1 MNKIIVYIFFI
12 LFNFNL
18 FSQGI
23 GEIYS
28 LDYPNLTEINLGPV
42 YIGDSLDFR
51 IKYKNY
57 TDNTYDI
64 YGVKPTFGIF
74 RYQYEKI
81 PDEFLS
87 YRQISP
93 IFPVKVLPKSENEI
107 LLQFSADT
115 NLTVFPLGWYNAD
128 IIVGFGIPPDTTIA
142 LDKKFHYFTKK
153 TNKLIDGYSDIIK
166 FDSVFIMP
174 PVPVRN
180 TWKVKSTLLDNL
192 QVDKQELKL
201 ITPKVTNDEFLPT
214 FHEVNPLFAKKREI
228 IEWEIGY
235 SPRNKGTD
243 SAEFRLYFQN
253 LQGKEDFCKVLL
265 VGTGVQQQLNIV
277 NSNFVFS
284 NDTIFLGAIPS
295 KKSIELEFD
304 ILNSGNFPFNSIKE
318 TIESPAFIQFEY
330 DISQKLIDDKKFLQ
344 PNSTSKI
351 RAKITIEE
359 RGNFVL
365 KYIIQSDAI
374 NRFKYVPNYASE
386 VIFYIVGKTM
396 EPEIQVNNSTIDFEN
411 IYLYYPYCRST
422 KDTTIL
428 IRNIGNDTLRINKIE
443 ITNQQPMFAFSVK
456 ENELTVP
463 PNDFGK
469 INLSFEPVLPQ
480 LFTGTLV
487 LNNNSEFSRFAMVLK
502 GVASTPA
509 IAKLEID
516 SHRVRPGTL
525 LVVPIR
531 TNQNIIFANEFI
543 DTLYYD
549 RSILHYVG
557 YDLINTAIS
566 QPIELISIQESVEGK
581 LAIHIRKPK
590 KTQFSADSVLIKL
603 KFNTFLG
610 NTNSTLISFKSP
622 RLGNEHCERT
632 VNLIPENIKNGTV
645 VIDSI
650 CGLDFKA
657 SPKKLLVNSIYIYST
672 IQSVNFNYQLN
683 EFGSIS
689 YELYDYFGRLCY
701 NHSETKSPNIYE
713 DKLFLPSLVPGIYFL
728 KINFENEFVFYKIH
742 WFGE

>member
-1 MNKIIVYIFFI
+1 MNKALLYIFLI
-12 LFNFNL
+12 LFNYNL

-42 YIGDSLDFR
+42 FVGDSLDFR
-51 IKYKNY
+51 IIYKNY

-74 RYQYEKI
+74 RYQFESI

-87 YRQISP
+87 YRQLTP
-93 IFPVKVLPKSENEI
+93 VFPVKVLPKSENEI
-107 LLQFSADT
+107 LLQYRADT

-142 LDKKFHYFTKK
+142 LEKKFHYFTKK
-153 TNKLIDGYSDIIK
+153 TNKLIDGYTDIIK

-174 PVPVRN
+174 PVPVKN
-180 TWKVKSTLLDNL
+180 TWKVRSTLRDNL

-201 ITPKVTNDEFLPT
+201 ITPKVTNDEFLPS
-214 FHEVNPLFAKKREI
+214 FHEINPIFAKKRDI

-243 SAEFRLYFQN
+243 SAEVRLYFQN
-253 LQGKEDFCKVLL
+253 LQGQEDFCKVLL
-265 VGTGVQQQLNIV
+265 VGTGIQQQLNIV
-277 NSNFVFS
+277 NSNFTFS
-284 NDTIFLGAIPS
+284 NDTLYLGAIPS
-295 KKSIELEFD
+295 KTTIELEFD
-304 ILNSGNFPFNSIKE
+304 ILNSSNFPFNSIKE
-318 TIESPAFIQFEY
+318 TIENPAFIKFQY
-330 DISQKLIDDKKFLQ
+330 DITQKLISNNNYLQ
-344 PNSTSKI
+344 PNATSKVK
-351 RAKITIEE
+351 ANITIEE

-365 KYIIQSDAI
+365 KYIVQSDAAE
-374 NRFKYVPNYASE
+374 RFKYVPNSATE
-386 VIFYIVGKTM
+386 IVFYIVGKTM
-396 EPEIQVNNSTIDFEN
+396 EPEIQVNNTTIDFEN

-428 IRNIGNDTLRINKIE
+428 IRNIGNDTLRISKIE

-456 ENELTVP
+456 ENELIVP

-480 LFTGTLV
+480 LFTATLV
-487 LNNNSEFSRFAMVLK
+487 LNNNSEFSKYTLSLK

-525 LVVPIR
+525 LVVPIK
-531 TNQNIIFANEFI
+531 TNQNITYANEFI

-557 YDLINTAIS
+557 YDLTNTSIS
-566 QPIELISIQESVEGK
+566 QPIEYISIQESLDGK

-590 KTQFSADSVLIKL
+590 KTEFAADSIFLKL
-603 KFNTFLG
+603 KFNTYLG
-610 NTNSTLISFKSP
+610 KTNSTLISFKSP

-632 VNLIPENIKNGTV
+632 VNLIPENIKNGTIV
-645 VIDSI
+645 LDSI
-650 CGLDFKA
+650 CGLDLKA
-657 SPKKLLVNSIYIYST
+657 YPQKMVIKSIYNYSSNQF
-672 IQSVNFNYQLN
+672 ININYQIN
-683 EFGSIS
+683 EFGTLK
-689 YELYDYFGRLCY
+689 YEIYDYCGRLCY
-701 NHSETKSPNIYE
+701 YRSVEKSPNNYD
-713 DKLFLPSLVPGIYFL
+713 DKLLLPVLVPGIYFL
-728 KINFENEFVFYKIH
+728 KINFENEIEFRKIH
-742 WFGE
+742 WYGE